1 MGTAFNPSQSGD
13 VVLPDL
19 RGEFLRGWSD
29 DKTGVD
35 SGRAL
40 GSAQGQTVQSHD
52 HTGPAGPAD
61 TEVDG
66 TIYGGGNR
74 TGESGVY
81 ATNATGDQET
91 RPRNIAIL
99 YCIKF

>member
-1 MGTAFNPSQSGD
+1 M
-13 VVLPDL
+13 

-29 DKTGVD
+29 DKSGVD
-35 SGRAL
+35 AGRAL
-40 GSAQGQTVQSHD
+40 GSTQGQDIQSHA

-61 TEVDG
+61 TENAG

-81 ATNATGDQET
+81 STNATGGTET